1 MFQVFQQFD
10 LSLCSQETY
19 ANREEMIDKL
29 CEKAKIDISNRVE
42 TLKAHLDTLHLE
54 LLESLASIKEKVV
67 AEIELLHVEVEGKCS
82 EYASFSEN
90 MQKMVEN
97 FEANR
102 EVLEKDI
109 YKCQDYIE
117 DLKRLDETFHKILR
131 KVSFEPSDWTPD
143 ESFIY
148 AHIGKFEELLDLTE
162 ELESEQKPAAGTS

>member
-1 MFQVFQQFD
+1 
-10 LSLCSQETY
+10 
-19 ANREEMIDKL
+19 MIDKL
-29 CEKAKIDISNRVE
+29 CEKAKIDISDRVE
-42 TLKAHLDTLHLE
+42 LLKAHLDTLHLE

-67 AEIELLHVEVEGKCS
+67 AEVEQLHAEVEGKCG

-90 MQKMVEN
+90 MQKMLEN
-97 FEANR
+97 FEENR

-117 DLKRLDETFHKILR
+117 DLKRLDESFHKILR

-148 AHIGKFEELLDLTE
+148 THIGKFEELVNLNDE
-162 ELESEQKPAAGTS
+162 IKVENAAQTS